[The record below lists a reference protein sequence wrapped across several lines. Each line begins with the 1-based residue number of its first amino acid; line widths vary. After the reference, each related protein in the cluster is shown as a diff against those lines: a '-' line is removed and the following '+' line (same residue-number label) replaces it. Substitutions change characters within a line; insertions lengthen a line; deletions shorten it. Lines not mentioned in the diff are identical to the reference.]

1 MVKGHIASISCSID
15 SKLHDLHCECY
26 SIVEKKNKQK
36 SIRSL
41 DKMYCKKWC
50 DVLVAY

>member
-1 MVKGHIASISCSID
+1 MVKGHIASILCSID

-36 SIRSL
+36 KVLEVSIKCTARS
-41 DKMYCKKWC
+41 DVMY
-50 DVLVAY
+50 